1 MVKPNGGCTMLKT
14 TLAALILTLAPGLAF
29 AAGCSMAKSTAMSCA
44 NGTMP
49 DAETGTCVPVT
60 TS

>member
-1 MVKPNGGCTMLKT
+1 MLKT
-14 TLAALILTLAPGLAF
+14 AFVALTLTLLPGLAL
-29 AAGCSMAKSTAMSCA
+29 AEGCSHAKTTAMSCA
-44 NGTMP
+44 DGMKP

>member
-1 MVKPNGGCTMLKT
+1 MLKT
-14 TLAALILTLAPGLAF
+14 ALAALTLTLLPGLAL
-29 AAGCSMAKSTAMSCA
+29 AQGCDHAKSTAMSCA
-44 NGTMP
+44 DGMMP

>member
-1 MVKPNGGCTMLKT
+1 MLKT
-14 TLAALILTLAPGLAF
+14 TLAALTLTLLPGLAL
-29 AAGCSMAKSTAMSCA
+29 AQGCSHAKTTAMSCA
-44 NGTMP
+44 DGTMP

>member
-1 MVKPNGGCTMLKT
+1 MMKT
-14 TLAALILTLAPGLAF
+14 SLAALALVLLPGLAL
-29 AAGCSMAKSTAMSCA
+29 AQGCNHAKTTAMSCA
-44 NGTMP
+44 DGMIP

>member
-1 MVKPNGGCTMLKT
+1 MLKT
-14 TLAALILTLAPGLAF
+14 TFVALTLLLTPGLAL
-29 AAGCSMAKSTAMSCA
+29 AQGCSEAKTTAMSCA
-44 NGTMP
+44 EGMQP

>member
-1 MVKPNGGCTMLKT
+1 MPKT
-14 TLAALILTLAPGLAF
+14 AFAALILAVLPGLAL
-29 AAGCSMAKSTAMSCA
+29 AQDCTRAKTTAMSCA
-44 NGTMP
+44 EGMQP

>member
-1 MVKPNGGCTMLKT
+1 MLKT
-14 TLAALILTLAPGLAF
+14 TLIALTMTLLPGLAL
-29 AAGCSMAKSTAMSCA
+29 AEGCSRAKSTAMSCA
-44 NGTMP
+44 DGMMP